1 MIIEFISRR
10 LGWMT
15 AVRTWRWG
23 GLMSTKPKCG
33 KGTSQQEMKSKSNSE
48 VELTGAAN
56 NPTGAKEMR

>member
-1 MIIEFISRR
+1 
-10 LGWMT
+10 
-15 AVRTWRWG
+15 
-23 GLMSTKPKCG
+23 MSTKPKCG